1 MGKIILGT
9 LLQIHHVRNE
19 KTSEIDT
26 KEKETGAYFAPQFS
40 LSFLTKRLERTVIF
54 GVFAIIQ
61 MVA

>member
-19 KTSEIDT
+19 KTSGIDT
-26 KEKETGAYFAPQFS
+26 KEKETGAYFATQFS